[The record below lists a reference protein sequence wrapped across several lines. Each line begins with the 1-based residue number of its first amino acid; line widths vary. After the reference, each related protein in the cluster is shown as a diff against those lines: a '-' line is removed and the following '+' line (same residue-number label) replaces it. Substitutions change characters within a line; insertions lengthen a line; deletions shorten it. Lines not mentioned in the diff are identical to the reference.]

1 MKWAP
6 RHILKRLP
14 ALVLLLILLSGWLA
28 QPLTLA
34 APEPIT
40 CGMVCCEESGECCC
54 FLSRQAHEHEEGDEH
69 DEAQFV
75 AFQKGC
81 APDCATPP
89 SSSQLTFQQKSSSS
103 LLRLETVAQDQLPSH
118 QLPPTQRSELS
129 RKSAPRAPPVFS

>member
-1 MKWAP
+1 MRVIRPIWKQ
-6 RHILKRLP
+6 LP
-14 ALVLLLILLSGWLA
+14 AILLLLVFVSGWLTVPA
-28 QPLTLA
+28 SLL

-54 FLSRQAHEHEEGDEH
+54 FISRQAHRHEEGDEH
-69 DEAQFV
+69 DETQLV

-81 APDCATPP
+81 SSECAVAPSHSP
-89 SSSQLTFQQKSSSS
+89 LTFQHKSSAAP
-103 LLRLETVAQDQLPSH
+103 LRTEAVAQNKLPAH